1 MKHHDPIG
9 LLHRRSLRLIAL
21 ACIGL
26 ATLAAYAA
34 APPNSAG
41 QLLAFTAVG
50 LDGEGFG
57 GIWLVRP
64 DGTGFKQL
72 TSFANPITEL
82 DDLHGLQLPEDHPT
96 LSPNG
101 KQIAFVSNRGHAFN
115 KELYLMDVNGANVR
129 RLTDS
134 PGLDT
139 EPSWSPDG
147 GRIAFSSEHFGK
159 LDICLL
165 NLTNGAI
172 TRVTSNAAE
181 DVEPAW
187 SPDGTRLA
195 FTRAFFEGV
204 KDIFTIKPDGTDER
218 QITSAAGEDHDA
230 SWSPDGLRLT
240 ITSERDGSPP
250 YGDVFVINA
259 TNGGNAV
266 DLTTDH
272 AFGSGD
278 PSWSPDGTK
287 IAFFHGLL
295 PILKSPQYLWVMNAN
310 GSGKVKFEEQ
320 GFLNVHP
327 HFGWLVDSDQD
338 GRPDY
343 QESINTYYTG
353 SSFGNGSAGGQFG
366 SAFAV
371 GQLFQ
376 GPVFQTLAIGIPG
389 AGGGRVVTRL
399 VSAIGIQFNIFT
411 SASGDVLPPGGVNST
426 FWGVPTEAN
435 GRFGQTLVAGDFDG
449 DGFKEIAIGAPGMG
463 RVFILNG
470 KASAPKVVL
479 TGSENFAA
487 ALAVGDF
494 DHDGLADLAVGTPG
508 MPSGNAANAGRVTV
522 FYGRPAGLTPAQS
535 LFVVEDQLPTGGV
548 GGNEANDQF
557 GFALAAGD
565 VTGDFADDLIVS
577 APGESY
583 NGLGG
588 AGVVFVIPGTS
599 GVKNFLLS
607 GTSLRDA
614 RSVAAPFTGA
624 QAGARFGETLAL
636 GRFGGGALVKLDLAV
651 GAPSQDIGGVADAGF
666 VAVYR
671 GLIGA
676 LATNATLAFCRTN
689 LPGGTA
695 LQSIRFGDTLGAG
708 DFSGDAI
715 TDLAV
720 AAPRLTAGAT
730 EAGAVFLIHGSKPPA
745 TTVPGC
751 SLCPPLITTPP
762 VLAVGSLNLANAM
775 TLLMPQ
781 FGRLPVT
788 QDHLGG
794 NRQFASPNA
803 LAAFDLDA
811 DGQSDLLIGA
821 PEAFA
826 EGEANAGLFAIRYGI
841 RVGEFTLTP
850 SNAVAIPGQPVFLE
864 LTWKHPNLWTDLDSV
879 QLRLVNNEGVVFW
892 LRFDEATRTLAFY
905 DDSTDTFSVGQP
917 LGVDYTFSNSWV
929 TVNLGQSRLTTSGP
943 AGRTVTMQFALTLSA
958 LTACQEFRV
967 QLFASDDHGNAQGF
981 DDAGTLSSGD
991 CAPRL
996 EGGEF
1001 RFRYPTEPGY
1011 QYTIESREALPA
1023 DPGVWADRVTTTG
1036 DGSIFTYHEPAG
1048 GAQRFFRLRIT
1059 AP

>member
-1 MKHHDPIG
+1 MKATFLFLTWT
-9 LLHRRSLRLIAL
+9 LLLTGAL
-21 ACIGL
+21 PAP
-26 ATLAAYAA
+26 AVP
-34 APPNSAG
+34 PPNSAG
-41 QLLAFTAVG
+41 QLIAFTAVG

-72 TSFANPITEL
+72 TSFANPIFEL

-101 KQIAFVSNRGHAFN
+101 RQIAFVSNRGHAFN
-115 KELYLMDVNGANVR
+115 KELYLMDVNGANRR

-147 GRIAFSSEHFGK
+147 SRIAFSSEHFGT
-159 LDICLL
+159 LDICIL
-165 NLTNGAI
+165 NLTNGTI
-172 TRVTSNAAE
+172 TRVTTNSAE

-187 SPDGTRLA
+187 APDGTRLA
-195 FTRAFFEGV
+195 FTRAFGPGF

-218 QITSAAGEDHDA
+218 QITFAAGEDHDA

-259 TNGGNAV
+259 ANGSSGV

-272 AFGSGD
+272 LFGSGD

-287 IAFFHGLL
+287 IAFFHGLF

-310 GSGKVKFEEQ
+310 GSGKIKFEEQ

-327 HFGWLVDSDQD
+327 NFGWMVDSDQD

-343 QESINTYYTG
+343 QESINTFYTG
-353 SSFGNGSAGGQFG
+353 SSFGNAGAAQQFG

-371 GQLFQ
+371 GQLFH
-376 GPVFQTLAIGIPG
+376 GPLLQTLAIGIPG
-389 AGGGRVVTRL
+389 TGGGRVVTRL
-399 VSAIGIQFNIFT
+399 VSPIGIQFNLFT
-411 SASGDVLPPGGVNST
+411 SASGEVLPAGGVTST
-426 FWGVPTEAN
+426 FWGVAAEAN
-435 GRFGQTLVAGDFDG
+435 GRFGQTLAAGDFDG

-470 KASAPKVVL
+470 KASAPKVIL
-479 TGSENFAA
+479 TGSDNFGA

-494 DHDGLADLAVGTPG
+494 DHDGLDDLAVGTPNTT
-508 MPSGNAANAGRVTV
+508 SGNAANAGRVTI
-522 FYGRPAGLTPAQS
+522 FYGRPAGLASGQS
-535 LFVVEDQLPTGGV
+535 RTIVEDQLPTAGV

-577 APGESY
+577 APGEGY
-583 NGLGG
+583 NGVGG

-599 GVKNFLLS
+599 GVKNFQFS
-607 GTSLRDA
+607 GTTLRDA
-614 RSVAAPFTGA
+614 RSVTAPFTGP

-636 GRFGGGALVKLDLAV
+636 GRFGGGTLLKLDLAV

-671 GLIGA
+671 GGIGA
-676 LATNATLAFCRTN
+676 LATNASLAFCRTN

-695 LQSIRFGDTLGAG
+695 LQSIRFGQTLCAG

-720 AAPRLTAGAT
+720 AAPRLTAGAS

-745 TTVPGC
+745 VTVSGC
-751 SLCPPLITTPP
+751 SLCTPQIGTPP
-762 VLAVGSLNLANAM
+762 VFAVGSLNLANAQ

-781 FGRLPVT
+781 FGRVPVG
-788 QDHLGG
+788 QDHFGG
-794 NRQFASPNA
+794 NLAFASPQA
-803 LAAFDLDA
+803 LTAFDLDA

-826 EGEANAGLFAIRYGI
+826 EDESMAGLFAIRYGI
-841 RVGEFTLTP
+841 RVGEFTLAP
-850 SNAVAIPGQPVFLE
+850 IHALANPGKTVVLK
-864 LTWKHPNLWTDLDSV
+864 LTWTHPNLWTDLDSV
-879 QLRLVNNEGVVFW
+879 QLRLVSQDGVVAW
-892 LRFDEATRTLAFY
+892 LRFDEATRTLSFH
-905 DDSTDTFSVGQP
+905 DDATDTFSAGQP
-917 LGVDYTFSNSWV
+917 FGANATFDNPWV
-929 TVNLGQSRLTTSGP
+929 TVDLAQSSLTTTG
-943 AGRTVTMQFALTLSA
+943 AEGRTVTMRFALKLSA
-958 LTACQEFRV
+958 LTACQEFQV

-981 DDAGTLSSGD
+981 DNAGTLTSGD

-996 EGGEF
+996 VDGQIQ
-1001 RFRYPTEPGY
+1001 FRYPTEPGY
-1011 QYTIESREALPA
+1011 HYTVQSREAVSGA
-1023 DPGVWADRVTTTG
+1023 SGTWADRATTIG
-1036 DGSIFTYHEPAG
+1036 DGGIQTYHEAAG
-1048 GAQRFFRLRIT
+1048 GAQRFFQLRIT